1 MLFDLRG
8 RGRRRTVQIIYAGL
22 ALLIGFGL
30 IGLGV
35 GGGFGSGGI
44 LSGLTGEEGS
54 GSASFAAQVQ
64 KYEKAI
70 HKNPNDVHAWEQL
83 TLAQLHEAG
92 GETYVVD
99 GKLTSKG
106 KELYV
111 QIAQS
116 WNHYLA
122 LNPSGESI
130 PLAKE
135 MVTVFGEE
143 GLNEPAEAV
152 KVLQLIVAA
161 EPTNSSYYRFLA
173 EYAYKAH
180 NTRIGDLASEK
191 AVALAPASERKQLK
205 TALAEV
211 KKNAASSS
219 STSSSASSSTSGAAT
234 TGSSGAAATGA
245 SSGSASGASSGSGTV
260 TIGGKTYHLP
270 SNVNK
275 QVQEQLDA
283 KKAAGSSGSSTSG
296 TTK

>member
-191 AVALAPASERKQLK
+191 AVALAPASERKQLE

-219 STSSSASSSTSGAAT
+219 STSSSASSSTSGAGT
-234 TGSSGAAATGA
+234 TGSSGAAAATGA

-260 TIGGKTYHLP
+260 TIGGKTYP
-270 SNVNK
+270 IKV
-275 QVQEQLDA
+275 
-283 KKAAGSSGSSTSG
+283 GSSGSGGASTS
-296 TTK
+296 TVTK

>member
-54 GSASFAAQVQ
+54 SSASFAAQVQ

-70 HKNPNDVHAWEQL
+70 HKNPNDVRAWEQL

-99 GKLTSKG
+99 NKLTSKG

-122 LNPSGESI
+122 LNPSSPSI

-211 KKNAASSS
+211 KAHP
-219 STSSSASSSTSGAAT
+219 SGPEGT
-234 TGSSGAAATGA
+234 TTVGGHTVKVKPGANGTFTG
-245 SSGSASGASSGSGTV
+245 T
-260 TIGGKTYHLP
+260 TTT
-270 SNVNK
+270 
-275 QVQEQLDA
+275 
-283 KKAAGSSGSSTSG
+283 KAPTPAGGSST
-296 TTK
+296 TK

>member
-8 RGRRRTVQIIYAGL
+8 RGRRRTVQVIYAGL

-54 GSASFAAQVQ
+54 GSASFAAKIQ
-64 KYEKAI
+64 KYEKQI
-70 HKNPNDVHAWEQL
+70 HKNPSDVHAWEQL

-92 GETYVVD
+92 GETYVV
-99 GKLTSKG
+99 GNKLTSKG

-122 LNPSGESI
+122 LNPSDPSI

-135 MVTVFGEE
+135 VVTVFGEE
-143 GLNEPAEAV
+143 GLNEPTEAV

-161 EPTNSSYYRFLA
+161 EPTSATYYRFLA

-180 NTRIGDLASEK
+180 NTRIGDLASAK
-191 AVALAPASERKQLK
+191 AIALAPASERKQLE

-211 KKNAASSS
+211 KKNATSSS
-219 STSSSASSSTSGAAT
+219 STSGSATAGSGATAT
-234 TGSSGAAATGA
+234 TGVSSGTATGA
-245 SSGSASGASSGSGTV
+245 SSTGGSGTV
-260 TIGGKTYHLP
+260 TVGGKTYHLP

>member
-54 GSASFAAQVQ
+54 SSASFAAQVQ

-70 HKNPNDVHAWEQL
+70 HKNPNDVRAWEQL

-99 GKLTSKG
+99 NKLTSKG

-122 LNPSGESI
+122 LNPSGPSI

-260 TIGGKTYHLP
+260 TIGGKTYP
-270 SNVNK
+270 IKV
-275 QVQEQLDA
+275 
-283 KKAAGSSGSSTSG
+283 GSTGSGGASTS
-296 TTK
+296 TVTK